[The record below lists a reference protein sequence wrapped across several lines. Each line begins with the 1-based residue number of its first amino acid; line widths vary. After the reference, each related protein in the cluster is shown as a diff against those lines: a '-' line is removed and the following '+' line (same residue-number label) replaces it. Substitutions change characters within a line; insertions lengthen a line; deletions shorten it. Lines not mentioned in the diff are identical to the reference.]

1 MPRELKRRILVGTF
15 VLSHGYYDAY
25 YNQASKVRRL
35 ILSDFKSAFEGCD
48 FLLSPS
54 SPVLAWDQDAQPDF
68 GTNFNAPEGVPK
80 EYLADLFTVG
90 VSLAGLPA
98 ISVPCGFGRGQFA
111 RRPIGLQIIGPHFSE
126 QRLLKVADI
135 FQTETGWHTIRPSK
149 KA

>member
-1 MPRELKRRILVGTF
+1 MRRDCSGLAA
-15 VLSHGYYDAY
+15 AY
-25 YNQASKVRRL
+25 N
-35 ILSDFKSAFEGCD
+35 D

-54 SPVLAWDQDAQPDF
+54 SPVLAWDLAGQPNF
-68 GTNFNAPEGVPK
+68 GKNFNVPEGVPK

-98 ISVPCGFGRGQFA
+98 ISVPCGFGTGQFA

-135 FQTETGWHTIRPSK
+135 FQTETGWHTMRPSN